1 VRATLL
7 IHLGEEE
14 GFSGV
19 IAGLEVLGPELSF
32 LLEKNYQVFL
42 LKT

>member
-1 VRATLL
+1 VVRATLL

-32 LLEKNYQVFL
+32 LPEKIIRFFF
-42 LKT
+42 